1 MENASDM
8 DLTPLQIKEF
18 IQKKDYFA
26 GHVGIELLDVSK
38 GSARAKMDIKKHHLN
53 GVGIVH
59 GAAIFALADLVFA
72 AASNSHGTVALA
84 ISVSISFVNAAKC
97 KTLYAEAKEISRN
110 PKLAT
115 YQIPVVD
122 ENDTLIASF
131 NGMVYRKK
139 NRFVPED

>member
-1 MENASDM
+1 MKHSSSK
-8 DLTPLQIKEF
+8 DLSPLEVKEF
-18 IQKKDYFA
+18 IQEKDYFA
-26 GHVGIELLDVSK
+26 RHVGIELLNVSK

-97 KTLYAEAKEISRN
+97 ETLYAEAREISRN

-122 ENDTLIASF
+122 ENDTLVASF

-139 NRFVPED
+139 DRFVSKD

>member
-84 ISVSISFVNAAKC
+84 INVSISFVNAAKC
-97 KTLYAEAKEISRN
+97 QTLYAEAKEISRN

>member
-1 MENASDM
+1 MKHAPDT
-8 DLTPLQIKEF
+8 DLTPLEIKEF
-18 IQKKDYFA
+18 IQEKDYFA

-84 ISVSISFVNAAKC
+84 INVNISFVNAGKC
-97 KTLYAEAKEISRN
+97 KTLYAEAAELSRN

-115 YQIPVVD
+115 YHIPVVD
-122 ENDTLIASF
+122 ENGTLIATF

-139 NRFVPED
+139 DRFVPEK